1 MLYACANLLQ
11 KKREIQNLSLNGFIS
26 EINELNRLGIY
37 IEIYIYIYTEP
48 KYRTPDALCE
58 FYTLVIIN
66 HRVFELAFEYKS

>member
-37 IEIYIYIYTEP
+37 IEIYIYIYIPNQNTEHQMHFASFT
-48 KYRTPDALCE
+48 RSL
-58 FYTLVIIN
+58 L
-66 HRVFELAFEYKS
+66 